1 MAVDKVL
8 GGAAGVKALEEKHV
22 ENCKLVVNRLA
33 LLDLLPSGSRIAY
46 LGMTDVGF
54 MQDIVQQTQPK
65 ELHLILNKPL
75 SDAANS
81 TIANYKTG
89 KIISTKEAVEVYL
102 KDFPDGYFDW
112 IYFEKPI
119 GVQLVRKNISIAKH
133 KLKPDGFLVFR
144 NYIFWIKDRK
154 RCGVVPAV
162 NEFMVAEDW
171 EMAIYALHVKSF
183 CDVAIR
189 KIQ

>member
-1 MAVDKVL
+1 MAVDTVL

-22 ENCKLVVNRLA
+22 KNCKLVVNRLA
-33 LLDLLPSGSRIAY
+33 LLDLLPSGGRIAY

-89 KIISTKEAVEVYL
+89 KIISAKEAVDVYL
-102 KDFPDGYFDW
+102 KDFPDRYFDW

-119 GVQLVRKNISIAKH
+119 GLKLVRQNILIAKH
-133 KLKPDGFLVFR
+133 KLKLDGYLVFR

-171 EMAIYALHVKSF
+171 EMAIYALQVKGF
-183 CDVAIR
+183 CDVAIQ
-189 KIQ
+189 KI

>member
-1 MAVDKVL
+1 MAIDTVL

-22 ENCKLVVNRLA
+22 KNCKLVVNRLA
-33 LLDLLPSGSRIAY
+33 LLDLMPSSSRVAY

-54 MQDIVQQTQPK
+54 MQAIVQKTKPK
-65 ELHLILNKPL
+65 ELHLIANKPPDEAVT
-75 SDAANS
+75 SAI
-81 TIANYKTG
+81 TNYRSG
-89 KIISTKEAVEVYL
+89 KIIYTQQDTDLYL
-102 KDFPDGYFDW
+102 KGFPNGCFDW
-112 IYFEKPI
+112 IYFERPI
-119 GVQLVRKNISIAKH
+119 SSKLVKHNILAAQP

-162 NEFMVAEDW
+162 NEFMVAENW
-171 EMAIYALHVKSF
+171 EMAIYALQPKGF

-189 KIQ
+189 KLP

>member
-1 MAVDKVL
+1 MAVDTVL

-33 LLDLLPSGSRIAY
+33 LLDLLPSGSRVAY

-54 MQDIVQQTQPK
+54 MQEIVQQTQPK
-65 ELHLILNKPL
+65 ELHLIGNKPL
-75 SDAANS
+75 SDVANL
-81 TIANYKTG
+81 TISNYKTG
-89 KIISTKEAVEVYL
+89 KIISTKEAVDVYL
-102 KDFPDGYFDW
+102 QGFPDRYFDW

-119 GVQLVRKNISIAKH
+119 GFKLVSQNILIAKL
-133 KLKPDGFLVFR
+133 KLKQDGFMVFR

-154 RCGVVPAV
+154 RCGVVLAV

-171 EMAIYALHVKSF
+171 EMAIYALQVKGF

-189 KIQ
+189 KIH